1 MGAMDSYS
9 KMLNT
14 LAVSIGMASLLRRFE
29 ELKSSW
35 DIVHDYIGMNIEI
48 IVNQFRD
55 CL

>member
-29 ELKSSW
+29 ELKSS
-35 DIVHDYIGMNIEI
+35 
-48 IVNQFRD
+48 
-55 CL
+55 